1 MTVHSAMNPRCDSGR
16 GGSGSIACS
25 SLATTMGSS
34 GSTGKIVAGAAIRS
48 GGDGILGYSRLT
60 APTQSPI
67 PQPASHW
74 KGVLLV
80 FSCTVLGAL
89 AQLLIKK
96 GTLTIGP
103 DLMSIVTNVW
113 LIVGYSI
120 YGVNTLLM
128 VLALKDG
135 EMSMLYPII
144 ALTYVWTTLLSY
156 TVLGEPS
163 NAYKNIG
170 IATIVIGVAV
180 MGLGGKK

>member
-1 MTVHSAMNPRCDSGR
+1 M
-16 GGSGSIACS
+16 
-25 SLATTMGSS
+25 
-34 GSTGKIVAGAAIRS
+34 
-48 GGDGILGYSRLT
+48 LGYSRLT

>member
-1 MTVHSAMNPRCDSGR
+1 MLD
-16 GGSGSIACS
+16 
-25 SLATTMGSS
+25 
-34 GSTGKIVAGAAIRS
+34 
-48 GGDGILGYSRLT
+48 YSRLT

-67 PQPASHW
+67 QKPASHW

-89 AQLLIKK
+89 AQLLIKT
-96 GTLTIGP
+96 GTVSIGS
-103 DLMSIVTNVW
+103 DLMSIVTNVP
-113 LIVGYSI
+113 LIVGYSL

-144 ALTYVWTTLLSY
+144 ALTYVWATLLSY

-163 NAYKNIG
+163 NMYKKRG
-170 IATIVIGVAV
+170 IVTIVIGVAV
-180 MGLGGKK
+180 MGRGSKK

>member
-1 MTVHSAMNPRCDSGR
+1 M
-16 GGSGSIACS
+16 
-25 SLATTMGSS
+25 
-34 GSTGKIVAGAAIRS
+34 
-48 GGDGILGYSRLT
+48 GYSRLT

-67 PQPASHW
+67 AQPSSHW

-96 GTLTIGP
+96 GTLSIGS
-103 DLMSIVTNVW
+103 DLMSIVTDVP
-113 LIVGYSI
+113 LIIGYAI

-170 IATIVIGVAV
+170 IITIVLGVAV
-180 MGLGGKK
+180 MGRGGKK

>member
-1 MTVHSAMNPRCDSGR
+1 L
-16 GGSGSIACS
+16 S
-25 SLATTMGSS
+25 SPTPATIQ
-34 GSTGKIVAGAAIRS
+34 KPA
-48 GGDGILGYSRLT
+48 
-60 APTQSPI
+60 
-67 PQPASHW
+67 ASHW
-74 KGVLLV
+74 KSVALV

-96 GTLTIGP
+96 GTGSITP
-103 DLMSIVTNVW
+103 DVMSILTNVP
-113 LIVGYSI
+113 LIAGYSI

-163 NAYKNIG
+163 NAYKNLG
-170 IATIVIGVAV
+170 IVTIVIGVAV
-180 MGLGGKK
+180 MGRGSKK